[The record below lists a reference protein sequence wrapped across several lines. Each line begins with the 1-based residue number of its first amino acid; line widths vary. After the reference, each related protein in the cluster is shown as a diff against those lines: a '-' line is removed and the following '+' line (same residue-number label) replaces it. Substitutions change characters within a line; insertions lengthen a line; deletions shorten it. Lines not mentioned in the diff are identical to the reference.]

1 MRVTNLTEYSL
12 IIALHL
18 ARRRREGVGAVAAR
32 ELSEV
37 ERLPADYVE
46 QILLRLRRA
55 GLVDS
60 VRGAKGG
67 YLLAREAA
75 QVTVRDVML
84 ASDHRVFELNCES
97 QPLDA
102 ARCAPSSSCLIRP
115 VWRAL
120 QGRIDDLLESVSLAD
135 LLQDTTPGT
144 PELVTLAG
152 SSTQPP

>member
-18 ARRRREGVGAVAAR
+18 ARRRREGAGAVAAR
-32 ELSEV
+32 ELSEQ

-67 YLLAREAA
+67 YLLVREAEH
-75 QVTVRDVML
+75 VTVRDVML
-84 ASDHRVFELNCES
+84 ASDHRIFELNCES
-97 QPLDA
+97 QPLDPE
-102 ARCAPSSSCLIRP
+102 RCAPSSSCQIRP

-120 QGRIDDLLESVSLAD
+120 QVRIDDLLESVTLAD
-135 LLQDTTPGT
+135 LLRDAAVSA
-144 PELVTLAG
+144 PELIPLAG
-152 SSTQPP
+152 IPA

>member
-18 ARRRREGVGAVAAR
+18 ARRWREGAIAVAAR

-55 GLVDS
+55 GLVES

-67 YLLAREAA
+67 YHLARDPGS
-75 QVTVRDVML
+75 VTVRDVML
-84 ASDHRVFELNCES
+84 ASDHRIFELNCDS
-97 QPLDA
+97 QPLDPE
-102 ARCAPSSSCLIRP
+102 RCAPTSSCQIRP

-120 QGRIDDLLESVSLAD
+120 QGRIDELLGSVTLTDLLRDAVA
-135 LLQDTTPGT
+135 PA
-144 PELVTLAG
+144 PELVTLA
-152 SSTQPP
+152 SSAT